1 MFTIDIIYKKQQAT
15 RPEREKTM
23 NVSSTI
29 SALNK
34 VTADLKQLSD
44 SMSSAAGKEMIKRVM
59 NHESSDS
66 EQITPDQLIKALDI
80 LTHSYN
86 QMNGAQFTAA
96 MADLPY
102 NDVLESSKHYWLEKF
117 QIMRKHGWCRLWSS
131 VGGQFRTKYA
141 TGILKFYNDNQTKKE
156 SK

>member
-1 MFTIDIIYKKQQAT
+1 MFTIYIIYTKQQAA

-23 NVSSTI
+23 DVNSTI

-34 VTADLKQLSD
+34 ITADVKQLSD
-44 SMSSAAGKEMIKRVM
+44 SMSSATDPE
-59 NHESSDS
+59 E
-66 EQITPDQLIKALDI
+66 ITPQQLIKALDI

-117 QIMRKHGWCRLWSS
+117 QIMRKYGWCRLWSS

-141 TGILKFYNDNQTKKE
+141 TGILKFYNDNQKE
-156 SK
+156 EAAQ

>member
-1 MFTIDIIYKKQQAT
+1 
-15 RPEREKTM
+15 M

-44 SMSSAAGKEMIKRVM
+44 SMSSATDPE
-59 NHESSDS
+59 E
-66 EQITPDQLIKALDI
+66 ITPQQLIKALDI

-117 QIMRKHGWCRLWSS
+117 QIMRQHGWCRLWSS

-141 TGILKFYNDNQTKKE
+141 TGILKFYNDNQKE
-156 SK
+156 EASK

>member
-1 MFTIDIIYKKQQAT
+1 
-15 RPEREKTM
+15 M
-23 NVSSTI
+23 NVNSTI

-34 VTADLKQLSD
+34 ITADVKQLSD
-44 SMSSAAGKEMIKRVM
+44 SMSSAADPE
-59 NHESSDS
+59 E
-66 EQITPDQLIKALDI
+66 ITPQQLIKALDI

-102 NDVLESSKHYWLEKF
+102 NDVLDSSKHYWLEKF
-117 QIMRKHGWCRLWSS
+117 QIMRQYGWCRLWSS
-131 VGGQFRTKYA
+131 VGGQFRAKYVK
-141 TGILKFYNDNQTKKE
+141 GILKFYNDNQTKKA

>member
-1 MFTIDIIYKKQQAT
+1 MFTIYIIYTKQQAA

-23 NVSSTI
+23 DVNSTI

-34 VTADLKQLSD
+34 ITADVKQLSE
-44 SMSSAAGKEMIKRVM
+44 SMSSATDPE
-59 NHESSDS
+59 E
-66 EQITPDQLIKALDI
+66 ITPQQLIKALDI

-86 QMNGAQFTAA
+86 QMNGEQFTAA

-102 NDVLESSKHYWLEKF
+102 NQVLQSSKHYWLEKF
-117 QIMRKHGWCRLWSS
+117 RIMRDDGWCRLWCS

-141 TGILKFYNDNQTKKE
+141 KGILNFYNSNQTKE
-156 SK
+156 GSK